1 MRLNMCQVAQQLTVV
16 ETEPFSRVEVLLS
29 CPSVSDRPFLLNE
42 FKGNYTLYLFIHCF
56 VIQYAMYLL
65 TCYLQITIY
74 ECNYVHRH

>member
-1 MRLNMCQVAQQLTVV
+1 MRLDMCQVEQQLTVV
-16 ETEPFSRVEVLLS
+16 ETEPFSRVQVLLLY
-29 CPSVSDRPFLLNE
+29 PSIFDQPFLLNE
-42 FKGNYTLYLFIHCF
+42 VKVSYNLYRFIHCF